1 MECEQLQSGLVVP
14 KEKPKEPSHQY
25 GPLEV
30 QDETQRKRVKEAM
43 GELFKEMGLHGGGL
57 ISFQYRA
64 IRDAHRMA
72 FGYLESM
79 LLGDEAGDHEVL
91 C

>member
-1 MECEQLQSGLVVP
+1 VECEQLQSGLVVP
-14 KEKPKEPSHQY
+14 KEKPKEPSRRY

-30 QDETQRKRVKEAM
+30 QDENQRKRVKEAL
-43 GELFKEMGLHGGGL
+43 GELFKAMGLHKGSF
-57 ISFQYRA
+57 ISSRYQA

-72 FGYLESM
+72 FGHLETM
-79 LLGDEAGDHEVL
+79 LLGDDAGDHEVL